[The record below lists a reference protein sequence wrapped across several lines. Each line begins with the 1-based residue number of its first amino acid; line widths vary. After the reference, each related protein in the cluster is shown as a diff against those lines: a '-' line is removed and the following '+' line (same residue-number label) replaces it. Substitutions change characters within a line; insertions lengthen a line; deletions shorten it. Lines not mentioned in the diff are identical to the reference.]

1 MNSDHLQLDVAIET
15 ASSLAGIICNE
26 RRYRLVDNVFE
37 ALLMAKANKDLL
49 NEAGLVD
56 GRRAAF

>member
-26 RRYRLVDNVFE
+26 RRNRLVDNVFE